1 MRLKVTTQ
9 MERER
14 GSTMRNATEEI
25 RIGELAIRFLLE
37 GKDTGGALA
46 MFEFEVPSGGKVP
59 AAHSHDAY
67 EETIY
72 GIQGVMTFTVDGIR
86 EEIHP
91 GEVLCVRRGAVHRFD
106 NLHGETA
113 RCLAVLTPG
122 ILGPDF
128 FREVASVL
136 KASTGG
142 PPNMAA
148 IGDVM
153 RRHGLTP
160 AQ

>member
-1 MRLKVTTQ
+1 MSKT
-9 MERER
+9 
-14 GSTMRNATEEI
+14 TEEI

-46 MFEFEVPSGGKVP
+46 MFEFDVPAGSKVP

-72 GIQGVMTFTVDGIR
+72 GIQGVMTFTVDGVR
-86 EEIHP
+86 EEIRP
-91 GEVLCVRRGAVHRFD
+91 REVLCIRRGAIHRFD

-113 RCLAVLTPG
+113 KCLAVLTPG

-128 FREVASVL
+128 FREVAAVL
-136 KASTGG
+136 KASVGG
-142 PPNMAA
+142 PPNLAA

>member
-1 MRLKVTTQ
+1 MSK
-9 MERER
+9 
-14 GSTMRNATEEI
+14 ATEEI

-46 MFEFEVPSGGKVP
+46 MFEFEVPPGGKVP

-67 EETIY
+67 EETAY
-72 GIQGVMTFTVDGIR
+72 GIQCVMTFTVEGQR
-86 EEIHP
+86 EEVRS
-91 GEVLCVRRGAVHRFD
+91 GEVLSIVRGAVHRFD

-113 RCLAVLTPG
+113 TCLAVLTPG
-122 ILGPDF
+122 ILGPEY
-128 FREVASVL
+128 FREIAAVL
-136 KASTGG
+136 KASAGG
-142 PPNMAA
+142 PPNLAA

>member
-1 MRLKVTTQ
+1 MSK
-9 MERER
+9 
-14 GSTMRNATEEI
+14 ATEEI

-46 MFEFEVPSGGKVP
+46 MFEFEVPPGGKVP

-67 EETIY
+67 EETAY
-72 GIQGVMTFTVDGIR
+72 GIQGVMTFTVEGQR
-86 EEIHP
+86 EEVRP
-91 GEVLCVRRGAVHRFD
+91 GEVLSIARGAVHRFD
-106 NLHGETA
+106 NFHGETA
-113 RCLAVLTPG
+113 KCLAVLTPG
-122 ILGPDF
+122 ILGPQY
-128 FREVASVL
+128 FREIATVL
-136 KASTGG
+136 KASAGG
-142 PPNMAA
+142 PPNLAA